1 MKPRVP
7 PHSLKRNRWA
17 LNLAWLLFAGLLL
30 WLVLLEPWA
39 GFQYGAR
46 GVLLV
51 VVGAALLAVVIGLLL
66 YGGIR
71 LGHRTNTDKQNRLD
85 DQA

>member
-1 MKPRVP
+1 VKQRVP
-7 PHSLKRNRWA
+7 PPVLKRNRWA
-17 LNLAWLLFAGLLL
+17 LNLAWLLFAGLIV

-51 VVGAALLAVVIGLLL
+51 VVGAALLAVGIFALL
-66 YGGIR
+66 YGGLR
-71 LGHRTNTDKQNRLD
+71 LRHRTSKETDDRLD
-85 DQA
+85 DKA